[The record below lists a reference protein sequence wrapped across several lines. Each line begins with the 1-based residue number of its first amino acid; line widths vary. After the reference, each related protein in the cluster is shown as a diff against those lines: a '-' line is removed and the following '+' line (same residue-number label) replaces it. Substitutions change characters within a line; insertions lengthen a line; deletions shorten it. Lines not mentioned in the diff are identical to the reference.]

1 MNPVFQSINDYND
14 TVEAH
19 AVISAFRKKGEPKR
33 SREQLD
39 AERSRLNA
47 VLAVAD
53 RIGVVDARS
62 AYKIDAADGAIY
74 RNDYAD
80 GSRKRVATL
89 AGNRHNGYRFADYF
103 GRTERYAPYLLNGG
117 DRLIVVNIPR

>member
-19 AVISAFRKKGEPKR
+19 SVLAAYRKKGEPKR
-33 SREQLD
+33 SREQLE

-47 VLAVAD
+47 VLAAAD
-53 RIGVVDARS
+53 RIGAVDARS
-62 AYKIDAADGAIY
+62 VYRIDPSDGAIY
-74 RNDYAD
+74 RNDYED
-80 GSRKRVATL
+80 SSRKRVATL
-89 AGNRHNGYRFADYF
+89 AGNRRDSYRFADYF
-103 GRTERYAPYLLNGG
+103 GRTERHAPFLLNVG